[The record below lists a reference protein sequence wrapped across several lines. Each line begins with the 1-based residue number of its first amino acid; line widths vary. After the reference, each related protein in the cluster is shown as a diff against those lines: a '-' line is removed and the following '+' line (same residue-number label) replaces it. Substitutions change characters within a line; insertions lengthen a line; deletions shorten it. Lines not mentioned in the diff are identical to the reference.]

1 MNLHNNAKEKMVEL
15 RKIFQDKKLRMRL
28 TDVLNTESCRRER
41 CNAIGYLMELYGGEY
56 KESEECDKVIMKFK
70 QAIEEQLL
78 TNAYNK
84 AMADSSKEFNQAML
98 DAISVDLALEVQKKV
113 LEAFILNS
121 YQAIKISQEEYEGI
135 FTNSF

>member
-1 MNLHNNAKEKMVEL
+1 
-15 RKIFQDKKLRMRL
+15 
-28 TDVLNTESCRRER
+28 
-41 CNAIGYLMELYGGEY
+41 
-56 KESEECDKVIMKFK
+56 MKFK

>member
-1 MNLHNNAKEKMVEL
+1 
-15 RKIFQDKKLRMRL
+15 
-28 TDVLNTESCRRER
+28 
-41 CNAIGYLMELYGGEY
+41 
-56 KESEECDKVIMKFK
+56 
-70 QAIEEQLL
+70 
-78 TNAYNK
+78 
-84 AMADSSKEFNQAML
+84 MADSSKEFNQAML